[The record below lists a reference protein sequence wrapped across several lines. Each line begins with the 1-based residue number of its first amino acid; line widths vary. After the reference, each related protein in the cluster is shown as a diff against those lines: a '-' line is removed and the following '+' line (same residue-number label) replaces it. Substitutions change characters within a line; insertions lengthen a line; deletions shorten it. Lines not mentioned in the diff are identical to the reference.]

1 MSRFAGAGA
10 GPSLPILTRGSRYWQ
25 VVDRAHVLVVDDDA
39 HILAALKRTLHY
51 EGYSV
56 EVALDGPGALARA
69 ASRPPDLVLLDVML
83 PGIDGVEVCRQLRAA
98 DDVPILML
106 TARDATGDR
115 VRGLD
120 SGADDYVVK
129 PFAPEELMARV
140 RALLRR
146 RRPSRQRLVYAG
158 VEVDADAR
166 EAYRDGREVLL
177 TTTEFDL
184 LCHFLRN
191 PRQALSR
198 DQILDAVWGGDF
210 DTASNVVDVYVG
222 YLRAKLGEPRV
233 IQTVRGVGY
242 VLRE

>member
-1 MSRFAGAGA
+1 MR
-10 GPSLPILTRGSRYWQ
+10 PPRYWRA
-25 VVDRAHVLVVDDDA
+25 VDRPHVLVVDDDA
-39 HILAALKRTLHY
+39 RIVSALKRALSY
-51 EGYSV
+51 EGCSV
-56 EVALDGPGALARA
+56 DVALDGPEALARA

-83 PGIDGVEVCRQLRAA
+83 PGIDGVEVCRRLRAA

-106 TARDATGDR
+106 TARDATSER

-129 PFAPEELMARV
+129 PFAYEELMARV

-146 RRPSRQRLVYAG
+146 RSGARRQRLAYAD
-158 VEVDADAR
+158 VDVDIGAR
-166 EAYRDGREVLL
+166 EVRRARREVFL

-191 PRQALSR
+191 PRQVLSR
-198 DQILDAVWGGDF
+198 DQLLEAAWGGDF
-210 DTASNVVDVYVG
+210 DAVSNVVDVYVG
-222 YLRAKLGEPRV
+222 YLRAKLGEPRL

-242 VLRE
+242 ILKE

>member
-1 MSRFAGAGA
+1 M
-10 GPSLPILTRGSRYWQ
+10 
-25 VVDRAHVLVVDDDA
+25 
-39 HILAALKRTLHY
+39 
-51 EGYSV
+51 
-56 EVALDGPGALARA
+56 
-69 ASRPPDLVLLDVML
+69 
-83 PGIDGVEVCRQLRAA
+83 CRRLRAA

-120 SGADDYVVK
+120 TGADDYVVK

-146 RRPSRQRLVYAG
+146 RRPSRQRLAYLG
-158 VEVDADAR
+158 VEVDASER
-166 EAYRDGREVLL
+166 EAYRDDREVPL

-191 PRQALSR
+191 PRQVLSR